1 MNEFLKDVFIKD
13 MADVNRV
20 EGITDEYVWYNSK
33 LLINKMSSWQ
43 TEFEKITMV
52 MEARHKEH
60 LKIISN
66 LLDECKKLKDGK
78 DAFDKYA
85 GETKREWK
93 DLTDEDYQKIHQSL
107 LNMSGFSFNTIAK
120 AIEDACK
127 DKNK

>member
-43 TEFEKITMV
+43 TEFEKVVTV
-52 MEARHKEH
+52 MEARHNEH

-66 LLDECKKLKDGK
+66 LLDEIKKMKEAR
-78 DAFDKYA
+78 DAFERSGSDKHT
-85 GETKREWK
+85 G
-93 DLTDEDYQKIHQSL
+93 
-107 LNMSGFSFNTIAK
+107 
-120 AIEDACK
+120 
-127 DKNK
+127 